1 LPFFEILPR
10 TLTTMRSRIRFFLGG
25 VVLCAAMSLS
35 GCRDSVTSR
44 ADVPTLYGETPEQVY
59 GDKRVAELVTAA
71 AHGDAA
77 KVAALAKGG
86 ADVNAISSEGF
97 TPLMWAQTADNLAG
111 LEALLKAGADPNLRI
126 KQMHEYTVMEG
137 AAGGPR
143 PRQLEVLLAH
153 GGNPNLSVPQGHG
166 TALLGVAARNGQVE
180 NVKLLIEAGAN
191 INFHTESSLH
201 TCLDDAIGAGRYDI
215 ALGVKYPAYVEP
227 QTQ

>member
-1 LPFFEILPR
+1 
-10 TLTTMRSRIRFFLGG
+10 
-25 VVLCAAMSLS
+25 
-35 GCRDSVTSR
+35 
-44 ADVPTLYGETPEQVY
+44 
-59 GDKRVAELVTAA
+59 
-71 AHGDAA
+71 
-77 KVAALAKGG
+77 
-86 ADVNAISSEGF
+86 
-97 TPLMWAQTADNLAG
+97 
-111 LEALLKAGADPNLRI
+111 
-126 KQMHEYTVMEG
+126 MEG